1 MLSIMSFIY
10 CNMIIDKND
19 FKGIYKKVRQHY
31 EYGADTVMCRPQCDK
46 NDLHFCI
53 GDDEQ
58 LFYHEQSDAYGYEAI
73 SVRALYEIMALIDK
87 GKVPAR
93 EWVPEKEPLFYKSP
107 FHHHWIDV
115 GSMMEERE
123 LVNSLHWRMKKADWH
138 YDYSDDHSEWRRG
151 LQEIEQIKM
160 DLLLLSK
167 WDTGRQTAGKL
178 WDLYVPAYTIPKPDF
193 LTLKLPNMDEKALSF
208 NENQLKRTGFAEA
221 WTPTLKAQMEQGLPE
236 IKHPFKKEYDGD
248 RVEATLHLKKSTT
261 SDFYFLNKFD
271 LQLQKEG
278 QANAIKQTFY
288 LTQRNKGGEEENGSK
303 QRLENKYTLKEGYN
317 LLAGRPVFKDL
328 VNQEGHAYQAWVKL
342 NFKNTQNNG
351 NYEMKQYHTN
361 YGFDLE
367 KTLNHYPI
375 KELANPQ
382 YKQSLVDSLQRG
394 NLQKATF
401 VGPDGKEEKLLISPN
416 ITFGSLNVFD
426 QNKQR
431 MPTETLVEKQY
442 IGKELAEKL
451 TERVNQQQQQRI
463 QAPPQQKPEQTPKQ
477 EVKKNQSLKQE
488 KETPVKK
495 QTRKHKIQ

>member
-1 MLSIMSFIY
+1 ML
-10 CNMIIDKND
+10 IDKIE
-19 FKGIYKKVRQHY
+19 FKDIYRKVRQHY

-58 LFYHEQSDAYGYEAI
+58 LFYHEQPDAYAYEAV
-73 SVRALYEIMALIDK
+73 SVRALYETMALIDR

-93 EWVPEKEPLFYKSP
+93 EWVPDKEALYGNTSNRL
-107 FHHHWIDV
+107 WIDI
-115 GSMMEERE
+115 GSMLLERE
-123 LVNSLHWRMKKADWH
+123 LVNNLHWRMKKADWH

-151 LQEIEQIKM
+151 RQEIEQIKQ
-160 DLLLLSK
+160 DLSTLSR
-167 WDTGRQTAGKL
+167 WHTGRQTAGQL

-193 LTLKLPNMDEKALSF
+193 LTLKLPNMDEKTLSF

-221 WTPTLKAQMEQGLPE
+221 WTPTLQAQMDQGLPE

-288 LTQRNKGGEEENGSK
+288 LTQRNKGSEEENASK

-367 KTLNHYPI
+367 KTLNNYPI

-401 VGPDGKEEKLLISPN
+401 VGPDGKEEKLFISPN
-416 ITFGSLNVFD
+416 ITFGSLNVYD

-431 MPTETLVEKQY
+431 MPTETLVERQY
-442 IGKELAEKL
+442 IGKELAERL
-451 TERVNQQQQQRI
+451 TERVSQQQQQKI
-463 QAPPQQKPEQTPKQ
+463 QTSPQQKPEETPKQ

>member
-1 MLSIMSFIY
+1 
-10 CNMIIDKND
+10 
-19 FKGIYKKVRQHY
+19 
-31 EYGADTVMCRPQCDK
+31 
-46 NDLHFCI
+46 
-53 GDDEQ
+53 
-58 LFYHEQSDAYGYEAI
+58 
-73 SVRALYEIMALIDK
+73 
-87 GKVPAR
+87 
-93 EWVPEKEPLFYKSP
+93 
-107 FHHHWIDV
+107 
-115 GSMMEERE
+115 
-123 LVNSLHWRMKKADWH
+123 
-138 YDYSDDHSEWRRG
+138 
-151 LQEIEQIKM
+151 
-160 DLLLLSK
+160 
-167 WDTGRQTAGKL
+167 
-178 WDLYVPAYTIPKPDF
+178 
-193 LTLKLPNMDEKALSF
+193 MDEKALSF

-221 WTPTLKAQMEQGLPE
+221 FTPDLKAKMEQGLPE

-248 RVEATLHLKKSTT
+248 RVEATLHLKKSAT

-271 LQLQKEG
+271 LQLQKEE

-288 LTQRNKGGEEENGSK
+288 LTQRNKGNEAEDGSK

-328 VNQEGHAYQAWVKL
+328 VSQEGHAYQAWVKL

-367 KTLNHYPI
+367 KTLNNYPI

-401 VGPDGKEEKLLISPN
+401 VGPDGKEEKLFISPN
-416 ITFGSLNVFD
+416 ITFGSLNVYD

-442 IGKELAEKL
+442 IGKELAAKL
-451 TERVNQQQQQRI
+451 TERVTQQQQQKV
-463 QAPPQQKPEQTPKQ
+463 QTPQQQKSEQTPKE
-477 EVKKNQSLKQE
+477 EVKKNQTLKQE
-488 KETPVKK
+488 KEVLVKK